1 MKKKI
6 LFILCILFFAIKAN
20 AAIYVSNTNTVVLGN
35 TVTFKVTVSSPTPLG
50 SGKYNVTYDDG
61 LLKYTGG
68 SKLVDT
74 FVAQNENTK
83 SVTFTFN
90 FVTRDTGNANFRFN
104 LNEFYLLSEA
114 PGGTGSKTSTVNI
127 VKPKYYSSNNYLKNL
142 SVAGYDIAFN
152 KDKLV
157 YDITLK
163 ETKTS
168 ILIGADKAEAT
179 QTITGIGE
187 VSLEEGMNKK
197 LIEVRAENG
206 SVRTYTLNIMVP
218 EKAPIKIKIKDEEFS
233 IVRTKIPDLAG
244 YTKDKIKIN
253 NEEVEVLKNDKY
265 VILYVKDSK
274 GNLSK
279 VLKEKDNYKKIL
291 EFNNTLYA
299 ISKDKEKKGNYEYFK
314 ALNLTT
320 SKENNYR
327 YELTEKT
334 LQIEE
339 TKKEIKKFSIGKII
353 VIIILS
359 IILIITYAILIIN
372 NYQKRKIK

>member
-6 LFILCILFFAIKAN
+6 LFILCILFFAVKVN
-20 AAIYVSNTNTVVLGN
+20 AAIYVSNTNTVVVGN
-35 TVTFKVTVSSPTPLG
+35 TVTFRVTVSSTTPLG
-50 SGKYNVTYDDG
+50 SGKYNVTYDDR
-61 LLKYTGG
+61 LLRYTGG

-74 FVAQNENTK
+74 FVAQNESTK
-83 SVTFTFN
+83 SVTFTFS
-90 FVTRDTGNANFRFN
+90 FVTRDVGNASFRFN

-142 SVAGYDIAFN
+142 KVADYDINFN
-152 KDKLV
+152 KDKLT

-163 ETKTS
+163 ETRTS
-168 ILIGADKAEAT
+168 IVIGADKMEAT

-187 VSLEEGMNKK
+187 VPLEEGMNKK
-197 LIEVRAENG
+197 TIEVRAENG
-206 SVRTYTLNIMVP
+206 SVRTYTLNIFVP
-218 EKAPIKIKIKDEEFS
+218 EKAPIKIKIKDEEYS
-233 IVRTKIPDLAG
+233 IVKRKIPDLAG
-244 YTKDKIKIN
+244 YTKDKLKIN
-253 NEEVEVLKNDKY
+253 DEEVEVLKNDKY
-265 VILYVKDSK
+265 TILYVKDSK
-274 GNLSK
+274 GNVSK
-279 VLKEKDNYKKIL
+279 VLKEKDTYKKIL

-327 YELTEKT
+327 YEITEKT

-339 TKKEIKKFSIGKII
+339 VKKEVKKISVDKI
-353 VIIILS
+353 VIIVLS
-359 IILIITYAILIIN
+359 SILILTYLIFIIV
-372 NYQKRKIK
+372 YLKRRKIK

>member
-35 TVTFKVTVSSPTPLG
+35 TVTFKVTVSSSTPLG

-83 SVTFTFN
+83 SLTFTFN

-168 ILIGADKAEAT
+168 ILIVADKAEAT

-265 VILYVKDSK
+265 VILYVKDNK
-274 GNLSK
+274 GNISK

-299 ISKDKEKKGNYEYFK
+299 IDGNKEKKDNYEYFK